1 MLLIKG
7 SSTYRRSGISHM
19 PLFRKLSTIFPLS
32 GTNCQEMPAAHDVG
46 LGPEGQ
52 AVLRCTG
59 LQRRTK
65 KILMRL

>member
-7 SSTYRRSGISHM
+7 IQAYRRSGISHM
-19 PLFRKLSTIFPLS
+19 PLFRKLSTIFPPS
-32 GTNCQEMPAAHDVG
+32 GTDCLEMPAAHDVG
-46 LGPEGQ
+46 PGPVIQ
-52 AVLRCTG
+52 AGLRCTR